1 MREIIHHQRPLMQAP
16 VKHFHADELE
26 AISHI
31 LDSNP
36 EISQLVFNDILRKN
50 VSSKTGCPGMSAD
63 QVLRALIVKQMN
75 DFCYD
80 ELAFHLA
87 DSITYRRFCNLGAR
101 DGNPS
106 KSALQQNISRITH
119 ETLEKI
125 NRTILRAAREKGVEK
140 GRKARIDC
148 TVTETNIHP
157 PTDSS
162 LLFDCV
168 RVLARLLGEASEV
181 IGISFSDHTRRA
193 KRRLNNILN
202 SRKKNIRKNHYK
214 DLLKVTDLTMN
225 YAVLA
230 TEALL
235 KVKPEDGIEKWFA
248 AKALAD
254 ELKHY
259 SELALK
265 VTEQTRRRI
274 FNDENVQP
282 EDKVVSIFEPHTDII
297 KKNNRDTEFGHK
309 LCLAF
314 GASSMILDCT
324 IEEGNPADSTL
335 AKKMVDRQEEIYGQV
350 PRQVAFDGGFAS
362 KPNLNELKRK
372 GVMDVMFHKKRGL
385 KINDMV
391 KSGWVYKRLKNF
403 RAGAEGCISFIKR
416 CFGLSRCT
424 WKGRDHFKQYV
435 FGSVVTANLLILAR
449 HLIN

>member
-1 MREIIHHQRPLMQAP
+1 MRETIHHQRPLMQAP
-16 VKHFHADELE
+16 VKHFHADELD

-31 LDSNP
+31 LNSNP
-36 EISQLVFNDILRKN
+36 EISRLVFNDILGKN

-63 QVLRALIVKQMN
+63 QILRALIVKQMN
-75 DFCYD
+75 GFSYD

-87 DSITYRRFCNLGAR
+87 DSITYRRFCNLGAM

-125 NRTILRAAREKGVEK
+125 NRIILRAAREKDVEK

-168 RVLARLLGEASEV
+168 RTLARLLGEASE
-181 IGISFSDHTRRA
+181 IIDIPFSDHTRRA

-202 SRKKNIRKNHYK
+202 SRKKNIRDNHYK
-214 DLLKVTDLTMN
+214 DLLKVTNLTMN
-225 YAVLA
+225 YASLA
-230 TEALL
+230 TEALREIDPVDDFNGWL
-235 KVKPEDGIEKWFA
+235 LASALSKELERYIELTRKVI
-248 AKALAD
+248 
-254 ELKHY
+254 
-259 SELALK
+259 
-265 VTEQTRRRI
+265 TQTKRRV
-274 FNDENVQP
+274 FNDESVPP

-335 AKKMVDRQEEIYGQV
+335 AEKMVERQEEIYGQV

-362 KPNLNELKRK
+362 KENLVNIKDK
-372 GVMDVMFHKKRGL
+372 GVKDVMFHKKRGL
-385 KINDMV
+385 KVSDMV
-391 KSGWVYKRLKNF
+391 KSSWVYKRLRNF

-416 CFGLSRCT
+416 CLGLSRCT
-424 WKGRDHFKQYV
+424 WKGFDHFKQYV

-449 HLIN
+449 HLL